1 MRNMLDGTAS
11 RPLLGALINLH
22 APLEIL
28 TQSIHS
34 TCLGILGGPCRSFP
48 PDVSSEHCAAEA
60 ATRGWQGRWACV
72 GVWSISTGG
81 KTANFAFPW
90 AVGRTS
96 QGLPLGFDS
105 GLFAQTL
112 MLRLW
117 YPGHSIPLSW
127 YSPLSAVMAKWG
139 SGKITLRWEV
149 IVPHPGG
156 PIWSQ

>member
-81 KTANFAFPW
+81 KTANFLFRGLW
-90 AVGRTS
+90 AEPPEGCH
-96 QGLPLGFDS
+96 LAL
-105 GLFAQTL
+105 TL
-112 MLRLW
+112 VCLHR
-117 YPGHSIPLSW
+117 
-127 YSPLSAVMAKWG
+127 
-139 SGKITLRWEV
+139 R
-149 IVPHPGG
+149 
-156 PIWSQ
+156 